1 MSASYLVEVK
11 DWGLHVRLQGTLSME
26 QRDAVAR
33 QVEAQCANLGA
44 RGTPWSSLVEFDH
57 FEADGFRPETLV
69 ALMRLARRCG
79 HKRCAV
85 VMTDWHWASVMAD
98 AMIAAG
104 TDDQA
109 RIFVQAR
116 ATPADGDLAGELD
129 GGPAANF
136 SSTDHSEADFTGM
149 DSAMAWVLNGGAV
162 PMVSKAA

>member
-44 RGTPWSSLVEFDH
+44 RAAPWSSLVEFDR
-57 FEADGFRPETLV
+57 FEADGLRPEILV

-79 HKRCAV
+79 HQRCAV

-109 RIFVQAR
+109 RIFVHAGV
-116 ATPADGDLAGELD
+116 TPADGDLAGELD
-129 GGPAANF
+129 GGPAA
-136 SSTDHSEADFTGM
+136 DFTGI
-149 DSAMAWVLNGGAV
+149 DSAMAWVLNGGTV

>member
-11 DWGLHVRLQGTLSME
+11 DWGLHVRLQGTLSVE

-33 QVEAQCANLGA
+33 QVEVQCATLGA
-44 RGTPWSSLVEFDH
+44 RGTTWSSLVEFDR
-57 FEADGFRPETLV
+57 FEADGFRPEIVV

-79 HKRCAV
+79 QLRCAV
-85 VMTDWHWASVMAD
+85 VMTDWNWASVMAD

-109 RIFVQAR
+109 RIFVQAK
-116 ATPADGDLAGELD
+116 AVPAENDLAGELD
-129 GGPAANF
+129 GGPAANYSATGH
-136 SSTDHSEADFTGM
+136 SSADFLGM